1 MDKATESNV
10 WVLIPTYNEA
20 EVILSTVEEV
30 LQHGYKV
37 VLIDDGSTDNTRES
51 LSGLPITYLRHKTNL
66 GQGAAL
72 ESGMAYARKYQP
84 EVIVHFDADGQH
96 RAADISSLLQP
107 ILGGNADVVQG
118 SRFLSS
124 SSSKNI
130 PFPKLLLL
138 KLAVVF
144 HGLLTGIWLSDAHI
158 GLRALH
164 VRAYKQVQFTLSGMG
179 HATEFLMEVKKH
191 KLRIAEVPVSVAYT
205 PYSLKK
211 GQGKR
216 NALKILREVL
226 FKRGLS

>member
-1 MDKATESNV
+1 MCKATETRV

-20 EVILSTVEEV
+20 EVIRSTVEDV
-30 LQHGYKV
+30 LQHGYEV

-51 LSGLPITYLRHKTNL
+51 VSGLPITYLRHKTNL

-72 ESGMAYARKYQP
+72 ESGMAYARKHQP

-96 RAADISSLLQP
+96 AAADIEALIQP
-107 ILGGNADVVQG
+107 ILQGKSDVVQG
-118 SRFLSS
+118 SRFLSPS
-124 SSSKNI
+124 SSESI
-130 PFPKLLLL
+130 PFPRILLL

-144 HGLLTGIWLSDAHI
+144 HGLFTGIWLSDAHI

-164 VRAYKQVQFTLSGMG
+164 YRAYKQIQFSLNGMG

-191 KLRIAEVPVSVAYT
+191 RLSISEVPASVAYT

-211 GQGKR
+211 GKGLKS
-216 NALKILREVL
+216 AMKILREVI

>member
-1 MDKATESNV
+1 MDKASEANV

-20 EVILSTVEEV
+20 EVIISTVENV

-84 EVIVHFDADGQH
+84 EIIVHFDADGQH
-96 RAADISSLLQP
+96 KAADISSLIHP
-107 ILGGNADVVQG
+107 ILEGNADVVQG

-124 SSSKNI
+124 SKTI
-130 PFPKLLLL
+130 PYPRILLL

-164 VRAYKQVQFTLSGMG
+164 VKAYQQIHFTLSGMG

-191 KLRIAEVPVSVAYT
+191 NLRIAEVPVSVAYT

-216 NALKILREVL
+216 NAIKILKEVL

>member
-1 MDKATESNV
+1 MYQATDTSL
-10 WVLIPTYNEA
+10 WVLIPSYNEA
-20 EVILSTVEEV
+20 EVIRATVEDV
-30 LQHGYKV
+30 LRHGYEV

-72 ESGMAYARKYQP
+72 ESGMAYARKHRP
-84 EVIVHFDADGQH
+84 EIIVHFAADGQH
-96 RAADISSLLQP
+96 AASDIKALIQP
-107 ILGGNADVVQG
+107 ILQAEADVVQG
-118 SRFLSS
+118 SRFLSPP
-124 SSSKNI
+124 SSKNI
-130 PFPKLLLL
+130 PFPRILLL

-164 VRAYKQVQFTLSGMG
+164 YRAYKDIHFSLNGMG

-191 KLRIAEVPVSVAYT
+191 RLKISEVPVNVAYT
-205 PYSLKK
+205 PYSRKK
-211 GQGKR
+211 GKGIR
-216 NALKILREVL
+216 SILNILWEVL